1 MSKKHYLLTK
11 KVICAIFIKTFK
23 QVIQMNIKNHYIEKG
38 HGDVII
44 FLHGN
49 NGDGNYFLNQIEYFS
64 QKYHVIALD
73 TRGHG
78 KTPRGTKPFT
88 LNTFADDLYAF
99 MKNMDI
105 KKATI
110 IGFSDGANVAMLFAL
125 KYPECV
131 EMLVLNGGNI
141 SPDGV
146 EYELQKSITDE
157 YRSLVLTPDKTEE
170 QKRLQEMLSIMVN
183 EPCIKPSELTN
194 IKAKTFVLAG
204 TYDLIKREHTELIYK
219 SLPNAELLFI
229 EGGHLIAAENPKAFN
244 EAVEKFLK
252 REQKNCS

>member
-1 MSKKHYLLTK
+1 MD
-11 KVICAIFIKTFK
+11 
-23 QVIQMNIKNHYIEKG
+23 IKNYYIEKG

-49 NGDGNYFLNQIEYFS
+49 NGDGNYFFNQIEYFS
-64 QKYHVIALD
+64 EKYRVIALD

-78 KTPRGTKPFT
+78 KTPRGTKSFT
-88 LNTFADDLYAF
+88 LTTFADDLYIF
-99 MKNMDI
+99 MKNMNI
-105 KKATI
+105 EKANI
-110 IGFSDGANVAMLFAL
+110 VGFSDGANIAMLFAL

-131 EMLVLNGGNI
+131 KALVLNGGNI

-157 YRSLVLTPDKTEE
+157 YRALVLMPDKTDE
-170 QKRLQEMLSIMVN
+170 QKRLEEMLSIMVN
-183 EPCIKPSELTN
+183 EPYIKPSELAN
-194 IKAKTFVLAG
+194 IKARTFVVCG

-229 EGGHLIAAENPKAFN
+229 EGGHLIATENPQTFN
-244 EAVEKFLK
+244 KAVEEFLK

>member
-1 MSKKHYLLTK
+1 MD
-11 KVICAIFIKTFK
+11 
-23 QVIQMNIKNHYIEKG
+23 IKNYYIEKG

-49 NGDGNYFLNQIEYFS
+49 NGDCHYFSNQIDYFS
-64 QKYHVIALD
+64 EKYRVIALD

-88 LNTFADDLYAF
+88 LNTFADDLYDF

-105 KKATI
+105 EKANI
-110 IGFSDGANVAMLFAL
+110 VGFSDGANIAMLFAL
-125 KYPECV
+125 KYPERV

-157 YRSLVLTPDKTEE
+157 YRSLVLTTDKTDE
-170 QKRLQEMLSIMVN
+170 QRRLEEMLSIMVN
-183 EPCIKPSELTN
+183 EPHIKPSELSN
-194 IKAKTFVLAG
+194 IRAKTLVVAG
-204 TYDLIKREHTELIYK
+204 TFDLIKREHTELIYK
-219 SLPNAELLFI
+219 SLPNAEILFI
-229 EGGHLIAAENPKAFN
+229 EGGHLIAVENPQTFN
-244 EAVEKFLK
+244 KAVEEFLK